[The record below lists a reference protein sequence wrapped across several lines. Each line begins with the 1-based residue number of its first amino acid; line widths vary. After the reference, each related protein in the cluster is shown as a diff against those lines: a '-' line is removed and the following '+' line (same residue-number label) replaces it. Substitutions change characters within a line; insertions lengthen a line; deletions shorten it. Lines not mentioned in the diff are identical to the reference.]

1 MTKLGDKATL
11 QTSIKWGSA
20 NRDKYRGRD
29 RKLADREHEAEDKR
43 EEEQKQAGSSDAK
56 RQIAQPPLNLLFNPS
71 LLIRKDVWN
80 IDIAQ
85 LLDMFLRLLNATGNK
100 DLRIC
105 GLAAVSSSMIY
116 RLKVESIF
124 VLEKIAMQKKG
135 LNDSTNDQQQLPIP
149 QLNPIELPFRIEPTY
164 PVSVEDLL
172 HMLENMIME
181 LANPRSKRRKQELEL
196 EPVETFNFDQYLI
209 KFEKIIQDY
218 ENMIYDIVAADGML
232 MFKTLVNK
240 MESVEIARCFIAML
254 YLAMKRKIMLDY
266 PQEDSDDIKMTLA
279 QP

>member
-1 MTKLGDKATL
+1 MGVNHSRQERA
-11 QTSIKWGSA
+11 
-20 NRDKYRGRD
+20 
-29 RKLADREHEAEDKR
+29 KLADIEHESQQQDEG
-43 EEEQKQAGSSDAK
+43 QQQAGLSDTR

-71 LLIRKDVWN
+71 LLIRKDVWD
-80 IDIAQ
+80 IDIAR
-85 LLDMFLRLLNATGNK
+85 LLEMFLRLLNATGNK

-172 HMLENMIME
+172 HMLENMITE
-181 LANPRSKRRKQELEL
+181 LANPRSKRKKQELEI
-196 EPVETFNFDQYLI
+196 EPIETFDFDQFLI

-218 ENMIYDIVAADGML
+218 EDMIYDIVDADRIL

-240 MESVEIARCFIAML
+240 LEPIEMARCFIAML
-254 YLAMKRKIMLDY
+254 YLAMKGKIKLDY
-266 PQEDSDDIKMTLA
+266 PEGDSDDIRMTLA
-279 QP
+279 QPLQTTE

>member
-1 MTKLGDKATL
+1 LITKVLYKQVLNGT
-11 QTSIKWGSA
+11 QPIE
-20 NRDKYRGRD
+20 RE
-29 RKLADREHEAEDKR
+29 KLADIEHEGQQQDEG
-43 EEEQKQAGSSDAK
+43 QQQQQQQAGLSDTR

-80 IDIAQ
+80 IDIAR
-85 LLDMFLRLLNATGNK
+85 LLEMFLRLLNATGNK

-135 LNDSTNDQQQLPIP
+135 LNDPTNDPQQQLPIP

-181 LANPRSKRRKQELEL
+181 LANPRSKRKKQELEL
-196 EPVETFNFDQYLI
+196 EPVETFNFDRYLL

-218 ENMIYDIVAADGML
+218 EDMIYDIVAADGIL

-240 MESVEIARCFIAML
+240 LEPVEMARCFIAML
-254 YLAMKRKIMLDY
+254 YLAMKRKIKLDY
-266 PQEDSDDIKMTLA
+266 PQEDSDDIEMTLA

>member
-1 MTKLGDKATL
+1 M
-11 QTSIKWGSA
+11 
-20 NRDKYRGRD
+20 
-29 RKLADREHEAEDKR
+29 ADGEQGKGEKGHEQEQRQDDDS
-43 EEEQKQAGSSDAK
+43 EEAAGPS
-56 RQIAQPPLNLLFNPS
+56 RTRRVIAQAPLNLLFNPS
-71 LLIRKDVWN
+71 LLIKKDVWD
-80 IDIAQ
+80 IDIAS
-85 LLDMFLRLLNATGNK
+85 LLEMFLRLLNATGNK

-135 LNDSTNDQQQLPIP
+135 LNDPNKEEEEQQLPIP
-149 QLNPIELPFRIEPTY
+149 QLNPIELPFRIESTY

-181 LANPRSKRRKQELEL
+181 LANPRSKRRKQEIEL
-196 EPVETFNFDQYLI
+196 EPVETFDFDQYLI

-218 ENMIYDIVAADGML
+218 EDMIFDIVAADGIL

-240 MESVEIARCFIAML
+240 LGPVEMARCFIAML
-254 YLAMKRKIMLDY
+254 YLAMKQKIKLDH
-266 PQEDSDDIKMTLA
+266 PQEDLDDIKMTLI

>member
-1 MTKLGDKATL
+1 M
-11 QTSIKWGSA
+11 
-20 NRDKYRGRD
+20 
-29 RKLADREHEAEDKR
+29 EHDGQK
-43 EEEQKQAGSSDAK
+43 EQQQQQQAALSDTR
-56 RQIAQPPLNLLFNPS
+56 RQISQPPLNLLFNPS

-85 LLDMFLRLLNATGNK
+85 LLETFIRLLDATGNK

-105 GLAAVSSSMIY
+105 GLAAVSSSLIY

-124 VLEKIAMQKKG
+124 VLEKIALQKKG
-135 LNDSTNDQQQLPIP
+135 LNDPTNDPQQRQIPIP

-181 LANPRSKRRKQELEL
+181 LANPRSKRKKQELEL

-218 ENMIYDIVAADGML
+218 EDMIYDIVAADGIL
-232 MFKTLVNK
+232 MFKTLVNRL
-240 MESVEIARCFIAML
+240 EPVEMARCFIAIL
-254 YLAMKRKIMLDY
+254 YLAMKRKIKLDN
-266 PQEDSDDIKMTLA
+266 PQEDSDDIKMALA

>member
-1 MTKLGDKATL
+1 MGLSRL
-11 QTSIKWGSA
+11 RQ
-20 NRDKYRGRD
+20 RRE
-29 RKLADREHEAEDKR
+29 KLADI
-43 EEEQKQAGSSDAK
+43 EQENQQRVERQQQQEGLSDTR

-80 IDIAQ
+80 IDIAR
-85 LLDMFLRLLNATGNK
+85 LLEMFLRLLNATGNK

-124 VLEKIAMQKKG
+124 ALEKIAMQKRG
-135 LNDSTNDQQQLPIP
+135 LNEPTNDQKQLLPIP

-172 HMLENMIME
+172 QMLENMIME
-181 LANPRSKRRKQELEL
+181 LANPRSKRKKQELEL
-196 EPVETFNFDQYLI
+196 EPVETFDFDQYLI

-218 ENMIYDIVAADGML
+218 EDMIYDIVAADGIL

-240 MESVEIARCFIAML
+240 LEPVEMARCFIAML
-254 YLAMKRKIMLDY
+254 YLAMKSKINLDY
-266 PQEDSDDIKMTLA
+266 PQDDSEDDIKMTLA
-279 QP
+279 QS

>member
-1 MTKLGDKATL
+1 MGLSRL
-11 QTSIKWGSA
+11 RQ
-20 NRDKYRGRD
+20 RRE
-29 RKLADREHEAEDKR
+29 KLADIEQENQQRDER
-43 EEEQKQAGSSDAK
+43 QQKQAGSSDAK

>member
-1 MTKLGDKATL
+1 LITKVLYKQVLNGT
-11 QTSIKWGSA
+11 QPIE
-20 NRDKYRGRD
+20 RE
-29 RKLADREHEAEDKR
+29 KLADIEHEGQQQDEG
-43 EEEQKQAGSSDAK
+43 QQQQQQQQAGLSDTR

-80 IDIAQ
+80 IDIAR
-85 LLDMFLRLLNATGNK
+85 LLEMFLRLLNATGNK

-135 LNDSTNDQQQLPIP
+135 LNDPTNDPQQQLPIP

-181 LANPRSKRRKQELEL
+181 LANPRSKRKKQELEL
-196 EPVETFNFDQYLI
+196 EPVETFNFDRYLL

-218 ENMIYDIVAADGML
+218 EDMIYDIVAADGIL

-240 MESVEIARCFIAML
+240 LEPVEMARCFIAML
-254 YLAMKRKIMLDY
+254 YLAMKRKIKLDY
-266 PQEDSDDIKMTLA
+266 PQEDSDDIEMTLA

>member
-1 MTKLGDKATL
+1 LITKVLYKQVLNGT
-11 QTSIKWGSA
+11 QPIE
-20 NRDKYRGRD
+20 RE
-29 RKLADREHEAEDKR
+29 KLADIEHEGQQHDEG
-43 EEEQKQAGSSDAK
+43 QQQQQQASLSDTR

-80 IDIAQ
+80 IDIAR
-85 LLDMFLRLLNATGNK
+85 LLEMFLRLLNATGNK

-124 VLEKIAMQKKG
+124 VLEQIAMQKKG
-135 LNDSTNDQQQLPIP
+135 LNDPTNDPQQQQLPIP

-181 LANPRSKRRKQELEL
+181 LANPRSKRKKQELEL
-196 EPVETFNFDQYLI
+196 EPVETFNFDRYLL

-218 ENMIYDIVAADGML
+218 EDMIYDIVAADGIL

-240 MESVEIARCFIAML
+240 LEPVEMARCFIAML
-254 YLAMKRKIMLDY
+254 YLAMKRKIKLDY
-266 PQEDSDDIKMTLA
+266 PQEDSDDIEMTLA

>member
-1 MTKLGDKATL
+1 MITKVLYKQVLNGT
-11 QTSIKWGSA
+11 QPIE
-20 NRDKYRGRD
+20 RE
-29 RKLADREHEAEDKR
+29 KLADIEHEGQQQDEG
-43 EEEQKQAGSSDAK
+43 QQQQQQQAGLSDTR

-80 IDIAQ
+80 IDIAR
-85 LLDMFLRLLNATGNK
+85 LLEMFLRLLNATGNK

-135 LNDSTNDQQQLPIP
+135 LNDPTNDPQQQLPIP

-181 LANPRSKRRKQELEL
+181 LANPRSKRKKQELEL
-196 EPVETFNFDQYLI
+196 EPVETFNFDRYLL

-218 ENMIYDIVAADGML
+218 EDMIYDIVAADGIL

-240 MESVEIARCFIAML
+240 LEPVEMARCFIAML
-254 YLAMKRKIMLDY
+254 YLAMKRKIKLDY
-266 PQEDSDDIKMTLA
+266 PQEDSDDIEMTLA

>member
-1 MTKLGDKATL
+1 M
-11 QTSIKWGSA
+11 
-20 NRDKYRGRD
+20 
-29 RKLADREHEAEDKR
+29 ADREYDAQEQDKGD
-43 EEEQKQAGSSDAK
+43 EEQQQAGLSGAK

-71 LLIRKDVWN
+71 LLIRKDVWS
-80 IDIAQ
+80 IDIAR
-85 LLDMFLRLLNATGNK
+85 LLDMFLRLLSATGNK

-181 LANPRSKRRKQELEL
+181 LANPRSKRKKQELEL

-232 MFKTLVNK
+232 MFKTLVKK
-240 MESVEIARCFIAML
+240 MEPVEIARCFIAML
-254 YLAMKRKIMLDY
+254 YLAMKRKIMLDH
-266 PQEDSDDIKMTLA
+266 PLEDSDDIKMTLA